1 MPRDKWGIHKK
12 PYISWLGSH
21 HRSRTKVS
29 NKNAIR
35 LDERRSNKQLQQNIE
50 EKDDIDQLTK
60 IIPRLQLETMAAL
73 VLVLVQDS
81 SVALNLPRGPISQN
95 RLAPPTPNVQKSTG
109 GYLSKNNSKNTF
121 CDQIWYCTFL
131 FTCFLRKTLKL
142 FVPFVTARIILNQEN
157 YGKNYSE
164 SWPLSI
170 TIKTVIF

>member
-35 LDERRSNKQLQQNIE
+35 LDERRSTPQQQNIE
-50 EKDDIDQLTK
+50 EDDIDQLTK

-121 CDQIWYCTFL
+121 CDQI
-131 FTCFLRKTLKL
+131 
-142 FVPFVTARIILNQEN
+142 
-157 YGKNYSE
+157 
-164 SWPLSI
+164 
-170 TIKTVIF
+170 

>member
-1 MPRDKWGIHKK
+1 MNLQKNIGIRNISYLTSQKNITNPKRKKKLHTCKIKLFEGGNMPRDKWGIHKK

-121 CDQIWYCTFL
+121 CDQI
-131 FTCFLRKTLKL
+131 
-142 FVPFVTARIILNQEN
+142 
-157 YGKNYSE
+157 
-164 SWPLSI
+164 
-170 TIKTVIF
+170 

>member
-1 MPRDKWGIHKK
+1 MHTCKITLFEGGNMPRDKWGIHKK

-35 LDERRSNKQLQQNIE
+35 LDERRSTPQQQNIE
-50 EKDDIDQLTK
+50 EDDIDQLTK

-109 GYLSKNNSKNTF
+109 GYLSKNNSKHKFVLPNF
-121 CDQIWYCTFL
+121 ILHVAVYLL
-131 FTCFLRKTLKL
+131 FIKTLKL
-142 FVPFVTARIILNQEN
+142 FVLFVT
-157 YGKNYSE
+157 
-164 SWPLSI
+164 
-170 TIKTVIF
+170 V

>member
-1 MPRDKWGIHKK
+1 MTFQKIIQNFQTKKLHTCKIKLFEGGNMPRDKWGIHKK

-35 LDERRSNKQLQQNIE
+35 LDERRSTQQQQNIE
-50 EKDDIDQLTK
+50 EDDIDQLTK

-109 GYLSKNNSKNTF
+109 GYLSKNNSKDMFRN
-121 CDQIWYCTFL
+121 QI
-131 FTCFLRKTLKL
+131 
-142 FVPFVTARIILNQEN
+142 
-157 YGKNYSE
+157 
-164 SWPLSI
+164 
-170 TIKTVIF
+170 

>member
-35 LDERRSNKQLQQNIE
+35 LDERRSTPQQQNIE
-50 EKDDIDQLTK
+50 EDDIDQLTK

-109 GYLSKNNSKNTF
+109 GYLSKNNSKHKFVLPNF
-121 CDQIWYCTFL
+121 ILHVAVYLL
-131 FTCFLRKTLKL
+131 FIKTLKL
-142 FVPFVTARIILNQEN
+142 FVLFVTVRMILNQEN
-157 YGKNYSE
+157 YY
-164 SWPLSI
+164 
-170 TIKTVIF
+170 

>member
-35 LDERRSNKQLQQNIE
+35 LDERRSTPQQQNIE
-50 EKDDIDQLTK
+50 EDDIDQLTK

-109 GYLSKNNSKNTF
+109 GYLSKNNSKHKFVLPNF
-121 CDQIWYCTFL
+121 ILHVAVYLL
-131 FTCFLRKTLKL
+131 FIKTLKL
-142 FVPFVTARIILNQEN
+142 FVLFVTVRIILNQEN
-157 YGKNYSE
+157 YY
-164 SWPLSI
+164 
-170 TIKTVIF
+170 

>member
-1 MPRDKWGIHKK
+1 MNSFKNSLYLTFQKIIQNFQNEKKLHTCKIKLFEGGNMPRDKWGIHKK

-35 LDERRSNKQLQQNIE
+35 LDERRSTQQQQNIE
-50 EKDDIDQLTK
+50 EDDIDQLTK

-109 GYLSKNNSKNTF
+109 GYLSKNNSKDMFRN
-121 CDQIWYCTFL
+121 QI
-131 FTCFLRKTLKL
+131 
-142 FVPFVTARIILNQEN
+142 
-157 YGKNYSE
+157 
-164 SWPLSI
+164 
-170 TIKTVIF
+170 

>member
-1 MPRDKWGIHKK
+1 MLKTFELFQKSFIFDIPKDYSEFPKRKKLHTCKIKLFEGGNMPRDKWGIHKK

-35 LDERRSNKQLQQNIE
+35 LDERRSTQQQQNIE
-50 EKDDIDQLTK
+50 EDDIDQLTK

-109 GYLSKNNSKNTF
+109 GYLSKNNSKEMFRN
-121 CDQIWYCTFL
+121 QI
-131 FTCFLRKTLKL
+131 
-142 FVPFVTARIILNQEN
+142 
-157 YGKNYSE
+157 
-164 SWPLSI
+164 
-170 TIKTVIF
+170 

>member
-35 LDERRSNKQLQQNIE
+35 LDERRSTPQQQNIE
-50 EKDDIDQLTK
+50 EDDIDQLTK

-109 GYLSKNNSKNTF
+109 GYLSKNNSKHKFVLPNF
-121 CDQIWYCTFL
+121 ILHVAVYLL
-131 FTCFLRKTLKL
+131 FIKTLKL
-142 FVPFVTARIILNQEN
+142 FVLFVT
-157 YGKNYSE
+157 
-164 SWPLSI
+164 
-170 TIKTVIF
+170 V

>member
-35 LDERRSNKQLQQNIE
+35 LDERRSTQQQQNIE
-50 EKDDIDQLTK
+50 EDDIDQLTK

-109 GYLSKNNSKNTF
+109 GYLSKNNSKHKF
-121 CDQIWYCTFL
+121 FL
-131 FTCFLRKTLKL
+131 PNLILHVPVYLLFIKTLKL
-142 FVPFVTARIILNQEN
+142 FVLFVTVRMILNQEN
-157 YGKNYSE
+157 YY
-164 SWPLSI
+164 
-170 TIKTVIF
+170 

>member
-35 LDERRSNKQLQQNIE
+35 LDERRSTPQQQNIE
-50 EKDDIDQLTK
+50 EDDIDQLTK

-109 GYLSKNNSKNTF
+109 GYLSKNNSKHKFVLPNF
-121 CDQIWYCTFL
+121 ILHVAVYLL
-131 FTCFLRKTLKL
+131 FIKTLKL
-142 FVPFVTARIILNQEN
+142 FVLFVTVWMILNQEN
-157 YGKNYSE
+157 YY
-164 SWPLSI
+164 
-170 TIKTVIF
+170 